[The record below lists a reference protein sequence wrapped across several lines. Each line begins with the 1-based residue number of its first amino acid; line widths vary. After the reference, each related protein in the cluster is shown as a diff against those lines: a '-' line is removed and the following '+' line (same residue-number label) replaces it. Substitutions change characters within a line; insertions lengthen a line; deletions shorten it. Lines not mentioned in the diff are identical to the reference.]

1 MLARKL
7 SAAAKSIASSD
18 IEELLGGP
26 CLLLFLLMFTLCEFG
41 PVWNLELPNLEVKP
55 AVFLPYFP
63 AYEMTV
69 NFDYNL
75 DKRHLATQENRQVVT
90 AYFKS
95 NTSKGKDTMRPFFF
109 VEDTAGDVK
118 DDDADNDDGE
128 DDENRSNDDD
138 IDDFDEDNDSK
149 SEVNHKKKVNDEPQ
163 KEKRKRKALDTAEE
177 ESPKKK
183 VCFYFQ
189 SFKYLS
195 GLAKS

>member
-1 MLARKL
+1 
-7 SAAAKSIASSD
+7 
-18 IEELLGGP
+18 
-26 CLLLFLLMFTLCEFG
+26 
-41 PVWNLELPNLEVKP
+41 
-55 AVFLPYFP
+55 
-63 AYEMTV
+63 MTV
-69 NFDYNL
+69 NFDSNL

-95 NTSKGKDTMRPFFF
+95 NTSKGKDTMRPFFVV
-109 VEDTAGDVK
+109 VEDAAGDVK

-128 DDENRSNDDD
+128 DDENRSDDDD
-138 IDDFDEDNDSK
+138 IDDFDEENDSK

-163 KEKRKRKALDTAEE
+163 KETRKRKALDTAEE

-189 SFKYLS
+189 SFKLMP